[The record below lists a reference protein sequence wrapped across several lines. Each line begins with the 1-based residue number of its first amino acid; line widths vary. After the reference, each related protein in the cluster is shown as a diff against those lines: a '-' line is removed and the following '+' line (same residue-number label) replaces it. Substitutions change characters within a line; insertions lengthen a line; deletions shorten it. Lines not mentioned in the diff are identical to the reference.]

1 MLHPSLFAL
10 RWSSHR
16 PLDLSSTDIVFEPGD
31 FHVKRAEFLLDLAQ
45 FGSSFDFC
53 VFSQWGGPFSL
64 AVGSTDPSLRERGF
78 ELG

>member
-1 MLHPSLFAL
+1 MLHPSLLAL

-31 FHVKRAEFLLDLAQ
+31 FDVKRAEFLLDLAQ
-45 FGSSFDFC
+45 FGGSFDFC
-53 VFSQWGGPFSL
+53 VFGQRGGLFFL
-64 AVGSTDPSLRERGF
+64 AVGSTDPGLRERGF